1 MPAHAIAAA
10 HVDTIAMNPAPINPD
25 WVIDGSPVARAGQ
38 IVQSSDGT
46 AASAVWDCTAGTF
59 NWHFGIDETVHILDG
74 EVEVSTADGRPR
86 VLRAGDV
93 ALFRAGT
100 TAVWHVPTYV
110 RKIAFCRHP
119 LPWPFGFAVRALS
132 KARSLLQGARID
144 PPAHQAGRR
153 REAEPAGA
161 MSRV

>member
-1 MPAHAIAAA
+1 MATQTIEAA
-10 HVDTIAMNPAPINPD
+10 HVDTITMHPAPINPD

-74 EVEVSTADGRPR
+74 EVEVSMADGRPR

-100 TAVWHVPTYV
+100 TAVWHVPAYV

-119 LPWPFGFAVRALS
+119 LPRPFGFAVRCWS
-132 KARSLLQGARID
+132 KTRSLLQGARIAW
-144 PPAHQAGRR
+144 PARR
-153 REAEPAGA
+153 RKTEPASA
-161 MSRV
+161 LSRA